1 MQGLIP
7 VFAGH
12 STAAFI
18 GEERAVLQRSYREG
32 WMGESQVYY
41 ICPGS
46 LSTYSVSAPIIS
58 EARLKISSVEVKK
71 HL

>member
-7 VFAGH
+7 IFAGH
-12 STAAFI
+12 STAGFI
-18 GEERAVLQRSYREG
+18 GDERAVLRRSYREG

-46 LSTYSVSAPIIS
+46 LSACSVSAPIIS
-58 EARLKISSVEVKK
+58 EARPKISSMEVKK